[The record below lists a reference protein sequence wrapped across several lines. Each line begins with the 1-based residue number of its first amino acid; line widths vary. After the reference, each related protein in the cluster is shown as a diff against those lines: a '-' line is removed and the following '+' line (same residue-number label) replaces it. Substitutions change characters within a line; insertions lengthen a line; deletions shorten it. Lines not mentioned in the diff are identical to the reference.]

1 MKPPLDFN
9 QAKAKRK
16 QRGQRNGHDA
26 ACPAGTPE
34 PSSALRVQG
43 ATVPTIAP
51 LLSPNAKRNAQMQ
64 LTRIEGIALKG
75 IAAQDRE
82 AQKAHQE
89 FVETVLKPVQDQFA
103 DLAAEVEQRLGLDK
117 GSIGSKYLF
126 DIETLSLV
134 EKPEQPAPA
143 EPAAE

>member
-1 MKPPLDFN
+1 
-9 QAKAKRK
+9 
-16 QRGQRNGHDA
+16 
-26 ACPAGTPE
+26 
-34 PSSALRVQG
+34 
-43 ATVPTIAP
+43 
-51 LLSPNAKRNAQMQ
+51 MQ